1 MRAVLLKAIIGVAA
15 ATQSIIALAA
25 GDDTA
30 LPDAAR
36 VQFYWDVRIP
46 LRDGIR
52 LSANVYIPQ
61 SQREPAP
68 CIVTLTPYIAQT
80 YHERGVYFAAHGFP
94 FVAVDVRGRG
104 NSEGEFRP
112 LLQESQDGYDVVEWI
127 AKQPYCS
134 GQVAMWGG
142 SYAGYD
148 QWATARAFPPHL
160 ATIVP
165 VAAAYAGVDFP
176 MSGNVFYTYD
186 VQWLLLTDGRAFQD
200 KIFGDDAFWTS
211 TYRRWFESGAAFKS
225 LDSLVGAP
233 SPTFQE
239 WLAHPHP
246 DAFWDQY
253 NPTAQQYSRMTLP
266 VLTITGSHDDDQLGA
281 LTHYREFMA
290 HASAEE
296 RARHYLV
303 IGPWDHAGTR
313 TPNAQFGGLS
323 FGPKSLLDI
332 PKLHLQWYAWTMQ
345 GKAAPEFL
353 RRRVAYYVMYADKWR
368 YADSLEAVTDHAQ
381 AFRLG
386 SNGQAT
392 DVFRVGTLALAG
404 DDSPP
409 DRYVYDPRDIDAA
422 KLEATVDPESLV
434 DQSMIYSAHGK
445 HLIYQ
450 TAPFE
455 QDTEISGFFYLS
467 AWIAIDQ
474 PDTDF
479 AVGIYEI
486 RQDGGS
492 ILLTHDVM
500 RARYRRS
507 LRVPQL
513 IQVKAPL
520 RYSFQ
525 QFTFVSQ
532 EVKQGSR
539 LRLVLAPI
547 NSIRSEKNYNAGGEV
562 AAESIADARSVSVT
576 LYHDR
581 AYPSALYVPFG
592 RPGQPDEVAAPSSA
606 FSSQP

>member
-1 MRAVLLKAIIGVAA
+1 MRAILLNAIIGVAA
-15 ATQSIIALAA
+15 VTQSISALAA
-25 GDDTA
+25 GDDTM

-36 VQFYWDVRIP
+36 VQLYWDVKIP

-52 LSANVYIPQ
+52 LSANVYVPR
-61 SQREPAP
+61 SQRQPAP
-68 CIVTLTPYIAQT
+68 CIVTLTPYTAQT
-80 YHERGVYFAAHGFP
+80 YHERGVYFAARGFS

-104 NSEGEFRP
+104 NSEGEFHP
-112 LLQESQDGYDVVEWI
+112 LVQESQDGYDVVEWI
-127 AKQPYCS
+127 AQQRYCN

-148 QWATARAFPPHL
+148 QWATASTFPPHL

-186 VQWLLLTDGRAFQD
+186 VEWLLLTDGRTFQD
-200 KIFGDDAFWTS
+200 RIYGDDAFWTS
-211 TYRRWFESGAAFKS
+211 TYRRWFETGAAFKS

-246 DAFWDQY
+246 DAFWDQCS
-253 NPTAQQYSRMTLP
+253 PTAQQYSRMTLP
-266 VLTITGSHDDDQLGA
+266 ILTITGSHDDDQLGA
-281 LTHYREFMA
+281 LTYYREFMA
-290 HASAEE
+290 HASADE

-313 TPNAQFGGLS
+313 TPKAQFGGLT
-323 FGPKSLLDI
+323 FGPRSLLDI

-345 GKAAPEFL
+345 GKAGPEFL
-353 RRRVAYYVMYADKWR
+353 RARVAYYVMYADRWR
-368 YADSLEAVTDHAQ
+368 YADTLEGVTDHTQ
-381 AFRLG
+381 ALRLS
-386 SNGQAT
+386 SNGEAT
-392 DVFRVGTLALAG
+392 DVFSAGTLAQVGAEG
-404 DDSPP
+404 RP
-409 DRYVYDPRDIDAA
+409 DHYAYDPRDIDAA
-422 KLEATVDPESLV
+422 KLEATIDPESLV
-434 DQSMIYSAHGK
+434 DQSLLYAQHGK
-445 HLIYQ
+445 QLVYQ

-455 QDTEISGFFYLS
+455 QDTEISGFFSLS

-474 PDTDF
+474 SDTDF

-486 RQDGGS
+486 REDGGS
-492 ILLTHDVM
+492 ILLTHDMM
-500 RARYRRS
+500 RARYRQS

-513 IQVKAPL
+513 IHVKAPL

-532 EVKQGSR
+532 EVKKGSR
-539 LRLVLAPI
+539 LRLVLGPV

-562 AAESIADARSVSVT
+562 AGESMADARPVT
-576 LYHDR
+576 VALYHDR
-581 AYPSALYVPFG
+581 AHPSTLYVPVG
-592 RPGQPDEVAAPSSA
+592 RPEHPDEVTAPSAA
-606 FSSQP
+606 FSPQP